1 MEISVKNN
9 FENEVEEA
17 IRVILENILDKDD
30 KLLEK

>member
-30 KLLEK
+30 KLLE